1 MPPPSSAVFAHNA
14 PGLRLAWCGPS
25 LLALGNDG
33 TCGGHGVSGY
43 FFREARFLSRFGLEV
58 EREAPV
64 CCSVASVEPHALEF
78 TYVYPPVETAG
89 GGGSGSGMSG
99 RKHGLLFRTL
109 DFFLHLV
116 VHPAHVE
123 ARLTATNRWNER
135 ARFSLAWALGADY
148 ADLLEAGPHAE
159 REQKGAVE
167 AVPVAGGVHFRYAR
181 PDLPFETRIST
192 EGGGD
197 WQWNGERLAAD
208 FDLAQGEAAEV
219 VLRIRAVDAENA
231 LSEED
236 ERRREACLR
245 DWTARVITLHAP
257 GDAPFVDLTNQ
268 SVRLLGA
275 SALLDGPEAEWLAP
289 AAGFP
294 LYPAFFGRD
303 ALTAAWQGLV
313 LDGGL
318 LEASLARLHRLQGAE
333 VDPARDEEPGRT
345 VQQVRLGPLARL
357 GATPFGRYYGDQ
369 ASPLMFVV
377 ALAQLY
383 GWTGRDDLVDKHW
396 DAVRRI
402 LDWARTYG
410 DADGDGYI
418 EYETKAPQGPKHQG
432 WKDSDNAVVWPDGR
446 QVEPPVAASE
456 VQGYW
461 FAALQLMAAL
471 CLLRGER
478 AEARAYW
485 DEAKALKERFN
496 RDFWDDDEGFV
507 AGWLRPGE
515 GLVKTVTS
523 NAGHCLAC
531 GIVDDE
537 KVPRLVERL
546 FAPDLFSGWGI
557 RTLST
562 ENPAYHPLSYHLGSV
577 WAVENATV
585 ALGLRRYGFEAEALR
600 LAGAVYDLARLWEGG
615 RIPECVGGHARS
627 ERAHPGAYPRANP
640 EQAGKISAFPLLV
653 QAMLGFMPLAPK
665 HTLFLDPVLPDWL
678 PEVEVRGL
686 RVGEATV
693 SLRVTRKGGDGRADA
708 GRADYE
714 VTEQKGKLHVLRQ
727 PPVDDLGVGFWG
739 RLGALVNDLLPF

>member
-1 MPPPSSAVFAHNA
+1 MSLPSSAVFAHNK
-14 PGLRLAWCGPS
+14 PDLRLAWCGPS

-33 TCGGHGVSGY
+33 TCRGRSVSGF
-43 FFREARFLSRFGLEV
+43 FFREARFLSRFGLEI
-58 EREAPV
+58 EGEAPV

-78 TYVYPPVETAG
+78 TYVYPPVEKAG

-109 DFFLHLV
+109 DFVLRLTA
-116 VHPAHVE
+116 HPAHVE
-123 ARLTATNRWNER
+123 ARLTVSNRWNDR
-135 ARFSLAWALGADY
+135 ARFSLAWVLDADY
-148 ADLLEAGPHAE
+148 ADLLEAGPHAV
-159 REQKGAVE
+159 REQEAPVE
-167 AVPVAGGVHFRYAR
+167 AVPIAGGVHFRYTH
-181 PDLPFETRIST
+181 PELPFETRVTT
-192 EGGGD
+192 EGDGD
-197 WQWNGERLAAD
+197 WRWDGERLTAA

-219 VLRIRAVDAENA
+219 TLRVRAVDFEGA

-236 ERRREACLR
+236 ERRREERLR
-245 DWTARVITLHAP
+245 EWAERVVTLRAP

-275 SALLDGPEAEWLAP
+275 SALLDGAEDEWLAP

-303 ALTAAWQGLV
+303 ALTATWQGLF

-318 LEASLARLHRLQGAE
+318 LEATLVRLQRLQGTAVVPE
-333 VDPARDEEPGRT
+333 RDEEPGRT

-357 GATPFGRYYGDQ
+357 GRTPLGRYYGDQ

-383 GWTGRDDLVDKHW
+383 GWTGRDDLIEKHW

-402 LDWARTYG
+402 LDWARTHG

-418 EYETKAPQGPKHQG
+418 EYETKAEQGPKHQG

-446 QVEPPVAASE
+446 QVEPPVVASE

-496 RDFWDDDEGFV
+496 RDFWDDEEGFV

-546 FAPDLFSGWGI
+546 FQPDLFSGWGI

-562 ENPAYHPLSYHLGSV
+562 ENPAYNPLSYHLGSV
-577 WAVENATV
+577 WAVENATI
-585 ALGLRRYGFEAEALR
+585 ALGLRRYGFDAETLR

-615 RIPECVGGHARS
+615 RIPECVGGYARS
-627 ERAHPGAYPRANP
+627 EAAHPGAYPRANP
-640 EQAGKISAFPLLV
+640 VQAWNLSAFPLLV
-653 QAMLGFMPLAPK
+653 QAMLGMMPLAPK
-665 HTLFLDPVLPDWL
+665 HVLALDPILPAWL

-686 RVGEATV
+686 RVGEATL
-693 SLRVTRKGGDGRADA
+693 SLRVTRKGDD

-714 VTEQKGKLHVLRQ
+714 VTEQEGKLHVLRQ

-739 RLGALVNDLLPF
+739 RLGVLVKDLLPF